1 VVRSDGY
8 IGEYALGGSDNKRT
22 ILAFEG
28 VPLDER
34 SSSQRVKVM

>member
-1 VVRSDGY
+1 MVRSDGY

-28 VPLDER
+28 VTLDER
-34 SSSQRVKVM
+34 SRSQRVKIM